1 MQEAIKSCLDTLKF
15 GDNQAYHHITVIPLH
30 GAANGA
36 PPYIALADAMGA
48 KTLTVTEVSEG
59 GSVPE
64 LLVTNESD
72 LPVLIID
79 GEELLGAKQN
89 RILNTTILLKEHSRT
104 KVPVS
109 CTEQGRWAYASA
121 HFSISEA
128 MLERKIRSSKSRSV
142 RESLAREGTH
152 RSDQGE
158 VWDGI
163 HALHAKANLASPT
176 SAMADAFKARQAQL
190 DECLKAFR
198 RQEGQVGLMVLIGGR
213 VAGLDLVSR
222 PEVYARLHDKLVR
235 SYILDALLER
245 PGKPAESADPSVPP
259 TSCVAGSD
267 QAAARSPAQ
276 PCGSGDAHA
285 TARAFLASAEA
296 AKEEVFPSVS
306 YGRDHRY
313 DADGVTGSALVHEG
327 KLIHAAF
334 LRVDEP
340 QQRGETSSM
349 ASLRRRRHYRLD

>member
-1 MQEAIKSCLDTLKF
+1 METAIKSCLDTLKF
-15 GDNQAYHHITVIPLH
+15 GDSQAYNHITVIPLH
-30 GAANGA
+30 GAANGV

-48 KTLTVTEVSEG
+48 KTLTVTETSEG

-64 LLVTNESD
+64 LLVTNGAD

-89 RILNTTILLKEHSRT
+89 RILNTTILLREHSRT

-121 HFSISEA
+121 QFSVSDA
-128 MLERKIRSSKSRSV
+128 MLERKLRSSKSRSV
-142 RESLAREGTH
+142 RESLATEGTH
-152 RSDQGE
+152 RSDQSE
-158 VWDGI
+158 IWDGI
-163 HALHAKANLASPT
+163 HALHAKAKLVSPT
-176 SAMADAFKARQAQL
+176 AAMHDAFKARQQQL
-190 DECLKAFR
+190 DECLQAFP

-213 VAGLDLVSR
+213 VAGFDLVSR

-235 SYILDALLER
+235 SYVLDALLEK
-245 PGKPAESADPSVPP
+245 PGQPAEPADPQS
-259 TSCVAGSD
+259 S
-267 QAAARSPAQ
+267 ARS
-276 PCGSGDAHA
+276 
-285 TARAFLASAEA
+285 FLASAEA

-313 DADGVTGSALVHEG
+313 EAASVTGSALVHDG

-334 LRVDEP
+334 LSIDPPGQGGDSEAA
-340 QQRGETSSM
+340 SAKM
-349 ASLRRRRHYRLD
+349 ASLRRRRRFRVE